1 MLIELKANTV
11 SCRCPY
17 HIVDCWSLLLSLRL
31 GGKDQKITLQ
41 GDFFCI
47 RSWIISYPSSTGI
60 ANVPPG
66 RRLTLYANAIL
77 SKSRRSSVRLCPSCI
92 TSSTTWVRRPMTA
105 TTATVSTNWVWWL
118 LFSLLIPRFSR
129 TELSNNLVYICE
141 ESRKL
146 ILVIH

>member
-17 HIVDCWSLLLSLRL
+17 HIVDWSLLLSLRL

-60 ANVPPG
+60 ANVHQEDGWRYMP
-66 RRLTLYANAIL
+66 TLYCQKAVGRQFVFAPVASL
-77 SKSRRSSVRLCPSCI
+77 HRRHGWGGL
-92 TSSTTWVRRPMTA
+92 WRRQQRQ
-105 TTATVSTNWVWWL
+105 
-118 LFSLLIPRFSR
+118 SLQIGYGGCCFHSWFLASAERR
-129 TELSNNLVYICE
+129 SNNLVYICE

-146 ILVIH
+146 ILAIH